1 MAIEL
6 KLLGYTLVLALVHI
20 MAAAQAKTKQYGT
33 AWNVGAR
40 DESLPPLNPL
50 AGRLVRAQANLF
62 ETLPLF
68 AAAVLAVVVAG
79 KTGFLSELGAW
90 MYLLGRVV
98 YLPLYAL
105 GVPVVRSLVW
115 MVATVGVG
123 LELWSLLCCS

>member
-6 KLLGYTLVLALVHI
+6 KLLAYTLILAIVHI
-20 MAAAQAKTKQYGT
+20 MAAAAAKTRQYGT
-33 AWNVGAR
+33 GWNVGAR
-40 DESLPPLNPL
+40 DEQMPPLQPVP
-50 AGRLVRAQANLF
+50 ARLVRAQANLF

-79 KTGFLSELGAW
+79 RTGFLSELGAW
-90 MYLLGRVV
+90 MYLIGRAV

-115 MVATVGVG
+115 MVASVG
-123 LELWSLLCCS
+123 LLIELWALLCGC

>member
-6 KLLGYTLVLALVHI
+6 KLLGYTLLLAILYI
-20 MAAAQAKTKQYGT
+20 MAAAQARTKQYGT

-40 DESLPPLNPL
+40 DGEQPPLNPL
-50 AGRLVRAQANLF
+50 AGRLVRAQANLY

-79 KTGFLSELGAW
+79 KTSRMTEIGAW
-90 MYLLGRVV
+90 MYFIGRLV

-105 GVPVVRSLVW
+105 GIPVVRTLVW
-115 MVATVGVG
+115 GVATVGVI
-123 LELWSLLCCS
+123 LELWALLCC